1 MKHRHK
7 LATQR
12 RTASP
17 SRRPEDEEAFEEQPQ
32 PTSSRAKKRAR
43 LEIAA
48 EGGRPKHRLDKF
60 RRGGRKR
67 SNKYDI
73 GGVAPP
79 AGSPT
84 TPGLADFISSP
95 KVKPI
100 TAFVQKG
107 IPPLDRFIG
116 LNPKPIAP
124 PYKGRTLPG
133 TAAPSKAGGR
143 IGHRKFDDGG
153 SISGGSSSRDPS
165 DPGGEIATANKGR
178 RSTAEWIKDEI
189 MGGTRPAYARG
200 GRQRPRH
207 YDDGGSIA
215 DASPIQAPNL
225 AYGSG
230 PPPPPRIS
238 DDGTPMAAA
247 PPRANNPG
255 FLNSLNAAQ
264 KRTATASRLKKLE
277 GKGR

>member
-7 LATQR
+7 SAQAQR
-12 RTASP
+12 HRTSSP
-17 SRRPEDEEAFEEQPQ
+17 NRRLEDQETTDEQPQ
-32 PTSSRAKKRAR
+32 SRSNRPKKRIR
-43 LEIAA
+43 HELAA
-48 EGGRPKHRLDKF
+48 EGQRPRVRLDKF

-67 SNKYDI
+67 LNKYDI

-79 AGSPT
+79 AGGPA
-84 TPGLADFISSP
+84 TPGLADFITP
-95 KVKPI
+95 PHANPI
-100 TAFVQKG
+100 TSFVQRA
-107 IPPLDRFIG
+107 IPPIARNIS

-133 TAAPSKAGGR
+133 MAAPSKAGGR

-153 SISGGSSSRDPS
+153 VAGGSRNPN
-165 DPGGEIATANKGR
+165 DPGNEIAGADRDRPKSTLERLGR
-178 RSTAEWIKDEI
+178 EL
-189 MGGTRPAYARG
+189 MGPKSAYKHG

-215 DASPIQAPNL
+215 DASPVPAPNL

-230 PPPPPRIS
+230 PPPPPRVS
-238 DDGTPMAAA
+238 ADGMPTPAA
-247 PPRANNPG
+247 PPRANDPS
-255 FLNSLNAAQ
+255 FVNSLNAAQ

-277 GKGR
+277 GKGAR